1 MIFGITR
8 FDLGPNNEQLINPFT
23 QTMVHV
29 DVSVCVCVC
38 VRAAAAAAPT
48 SIDHQPQQNK

>member
-29 DVSVCVCVC
+29 DVSVCVP
-38 VRAAAAAAPT
+38 AAAAAAPT